1 MALHDHDQHVEV
13 AKDGRTVREADIRP
27 LPDSSV
33 VRADLQVEA
42 GPLPVGSGAELVDA
56 VLDLPASR
64 EGSTLE
70 VTLSM
75 GDTEPL
81 DRLRERCETV
91 ETRSAGASCLVDA
104 TLPAEE
110 EITRR

>member
-33 VRADLQVEA
+33 VRADLHVEA
-42 GPLPVGSGAELVDA
+42 GPQPVGTGAELVDA
-56 VLDLPASR
+56 VLDLPASQA
-64 EGSTLE
+64 GSRLEATLP
-70 VTLSM
+70 M

-91 ETRSAGASCLVDA
+91 ETRPAGSTCLVDA
-104 TLPAEE
+104 SLPAGDAA
-110 EITRR
+110 RP